1 MSLGD
6 EAAAASTRYTRRP
19 VVGNS
24 PAKVEETPVVE
35 KTVVETPVDTDNTD
49 QQLIKQTLLN

>member
-24 PAKVEETPVVE
+24 PAKVEETSVVKE
-35 KTVVETPVDTDNTD
+35 TVVDTPVETANTD
-49 QQLIKQTLLN
+49 QQ